1 MQKTA
6 VAHLF
11 LSMLFLAVFP
21 LAAPAEESVDTDRL
35 RNEMVETQILGRG
48 LTQPRVIEAMRKV
61 PRHLFVPESW
71 RAQAYEDHPLPIGMG
86 QTISQPFIV
95 AFMAAALDL
104 KPDDKVLEVG
114 TGSGYAA
121 AVLAEIAGSVYT
133 IEILEPLAEKARVLL
148 AELGYERVYVKTGDG
163 YLGWPE
169 EAPFDAMIVSCA
181 PDKIPGTL
189 LEQLAEGGRII
200 IPVGEAGG
208 VQKLVKGIRQQG
220 RLSITEAMN
229 VRFVPMIHAPA
240 APSVSPS
247 VGE

>member
-1 MQKTA
+1 MQKTT
-6 VAHLF
+6 VAQLF
-11 LSMLFLAVFP
+11 LPILFLAVFP
-21 LAAPAEESVDTDRL
+21 LTAPAEEPVDTDRL

-71 RAQAYEDHPLPIGMG
+71 RAEAYEDHPLPIGMG

-148 AELGYERVYVKTGDG
+148 AELGYERVHVKTGDG

-181 PDKIPGTL
+181 PDKIPDTL

-220 RLSITEAMN
+220 RLSITETMN

>member
-11 LSMLFLAVFP
+11 LSVLFLAVFP
-21 LAAPAEESVDTDRL
+21 LTAPAEEPVDTDRL

-71 RAQAYEDHPLPIGMG
+71 RAEAYADHPLPIGMG

-148 AELGYERVYVKTGDG
+148 AELGYERVHVKTGDG

-181 PDKIPGTL
+181 PDKIPDTL

-220 RLSITEAMN
+220 RLSITETMN